1 LLKLDFGEIRIEGM
15 RYASLPLAKINL
27 KDERFRTSYFFS
39 LERLILSI
47 EKAGLLSPPLVRQ
60 AEKGYILVSGWKRV
74 LACRKMGLPSINVLV
89 TEDQDDLRLFLA
101 SVHENLAVREL
112 SLVEKAEVL
121 RTLLK
126 FGVPK
131 NVLLKSYLPLL
142 SLPTTGVHLDVLLC
156 LSRAENPVKRFVGEK
171 EVPLPVLQFLLR
183 FTPVDQK
190 LLLPLLLPLGQNKQK
205 EILED
210 LWDINRRDNKP
221 LRNILEEAGRRHV
234 LGSPKLS
241 PQQEA
246 EKMRLGL
253 KRIRH
258 PQLSSR
264 EDQFNSAR
272 QRIRWPKEIAIHP
285 SLNFEGE
292 DITVSFRFKNEK
304 EFKARLEQL
313 QAMARKKEF
322 PELLSR

>member
-1 LLKLDFGEIRIEGM
+1 M
-15 RYASLPLAKINL
+15 
-27 KDERFRTSYFFS
+27 
-39 LERLILSI
+39 SI

-74 LACRKMGLPSINVLV
+74 LACHKIGLPSINVLV

-101 SVHENLAVREL
+101 SVYENLAAREL
-112 SLVEKAEVL
+112 SLVEKAEIL

-131 NVLLKSYLPLL
+131 NALLKSYLPLL
-142 SLPTTGVHLDVLLC
+142 SLPATGEHLDVLLV
-156 LSRAENPVKRFVGEK
+156 LSRAEDPVKRFVWQK
-171 EVPLPVLQFLLR
+171 DVPLPVLQFLLR

-210 LWDINRRDNKP
+210 LWEISRRDNRP
-221 LRNILEEAGRRHV
+221 LLNILEEAGRRHI
-234 LGSPKLS
+234 LGSPELS

-253 KRIRH
+253 KRMRY
-258 PQLSSR
+258 PQLSSW
-264 EDQFNSAR
+264 EDRFNSTR
-272 QRIRWPKEIAIHP
+272 RRIRWPREIAMHP

-313 QAMARKKEF
+313 QAIARKKEF
-322 PELLSR
+322 PELLNR

>member
-1 LLKLDFGEIRIEGM
+1 LDSSEIRIEDM
-15 RYASLPLAKINL
+15 RYATLPLAKINL

-60 AEKGYILVSGWKRV
+60 AEKGYILVAGWKRV
-74 LACRKMGLPSINVLV
+74 LACREIGLSSIKVLV

-101 SVHENLAVREL
+101 SVHENLASRGI
-112 SLVEKAEVL
+112 SLVEKAEIL
-121 RTLLK
+121 RKLLK

-131 NVLLKSYLPLL
+131 RALLKGYLPLL
-142 SLPTTGVHLDVLLC
+142 SLPATGDHLDVLIG
-156 LSRAENPVKRFVGEK
+156 LSRAEDAVKKLVWEK
-171 EVPLPVLQFLLR
+171 DVPLLIVHFLLR
-183 FTPVDQK
+183 FKPVDQR
-190 LLLPLLLPLGQNKQK
+190 LLLPLLRPLGQNKQR

-210 LWDINRRDNKP
+210 LWEISRRDNKP
-221 LRNILEEAGRRHV
+221 LQDILDEAGARRV

-253 KRIRH
+253 KRIRY
-258 PQLSSR
+258 PQLSYW
-264 EDQFNSAR
+264 EDRFKSAR
-272 QRIRWPKEIAIHP
+272 RRIRWPKDIAIHP

-292 DITVSFRFKNEK
+292 EISISFLFKNEK

-322 PELLSR
+322 PEFFGR